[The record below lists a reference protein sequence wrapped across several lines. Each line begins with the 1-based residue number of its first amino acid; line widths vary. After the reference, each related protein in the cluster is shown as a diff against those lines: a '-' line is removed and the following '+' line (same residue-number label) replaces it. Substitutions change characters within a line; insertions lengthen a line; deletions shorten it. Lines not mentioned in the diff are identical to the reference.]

1 MGRSRPLVLEPVTW
15 REIAARSRP
24 KLARTTEW
32 FDGAT
37 APVHPGW
44 YERYFT
50 DSANIGDATMQWWD
64 GEFWR
69 SRPNGAAH
77 WRQVGDYP
85 AWRGLALPHCSA
97 LHDNEFAL
105 AA

>member
-1 MGRSRPLVLEPVTW
+1 MRITPKRWLVT
-15 REIAARSRP
+15 ANARRP
-24 KLARTTEW
+24 KLPNTTDWYPGTARP
-32 FDGAT
+32 AR
-37 APVHPGW
+37 VGW
-44 YERYFT
+44 YERHFT
-50 DSANIGDATMQWWD
+50 DSPLIGDATMQYWD

-69 SRPNGAAH
+69 RSPTGAAH

-85 AWRGLALPHCSA
+85 AWRGLKHPSA